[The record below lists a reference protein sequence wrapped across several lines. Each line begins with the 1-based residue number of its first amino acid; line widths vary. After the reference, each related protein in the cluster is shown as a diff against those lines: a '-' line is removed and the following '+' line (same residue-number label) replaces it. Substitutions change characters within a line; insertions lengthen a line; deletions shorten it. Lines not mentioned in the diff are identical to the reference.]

1 MKRKWIIW
9 NKLLELVHDKNFHK
23 TWTKAEV
30 QLLEL
35 RKKYQSMMES
45 KLTVGQYAACNELLV
60 FVHSKH
66 HIMPTAT
73 FYMFNVNDEF
83 ASIKLKFVLNMSE
96 Y

>member
-1 MKRKWIIW
+1 
-9 NKLLELVHDKNFHK
+9 
-23 TWTKAEV
+23 
-30 QLLEL
+30 
-35 RKKYQSMMES
+35 MMES
-45 KLTVGQYAACNELLV
+45 KLTVGQYAACNELLI